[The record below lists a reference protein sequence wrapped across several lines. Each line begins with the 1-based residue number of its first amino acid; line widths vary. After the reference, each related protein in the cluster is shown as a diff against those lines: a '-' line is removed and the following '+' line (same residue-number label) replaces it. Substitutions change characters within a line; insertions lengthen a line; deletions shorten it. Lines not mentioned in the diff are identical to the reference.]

1 MASLTVLHLAAN
13 RWWTGSADPV
23 IQLVRGLR
31 ARGHRVLLAIAPG
44 DRFETKAREVGI
56 EPLGGVR
63 LDVRFRPLALARDVL
78 TLRRAV
84 RDHGAHVV
92 HAHHSHDHWVAAAI
106 RGRSTLVRT
115 FHNARSI
122 KTGAASRWLYAR
134 TDAVVAVSA
143 AIEAR
148 CLAAG
153 LSPSQVHRVS
163 GATDLTRFRPSASG
177 RGIRD
182 EFQIGEAPLVGCVAR
197 LAPARG
203 HDRLIE
209 GFRRLLARVPD
220 ARLLLVGKGEARGAL
235 DRLVADAKLDG
246 RVIFAGYRDHDLP
259 DVLAA
264 LDCFALMGAGSEE
277 SCRAVL
283 EAMAAGCPVVAPR
296 VGAVPD
302 TIVNGETGLLLSED
316 TPDSI
321 AKALELVLSDRDRA
335 RAMGAAARR
344 RVQDVFSPD
353 RQLDA
358 IEAVYRAA
366 LGAR

>member
-1 MASLTVLHLAAN
+1 MALTVLHLAAN

-31 ARGHRVLLAIAPG
+31 ARGHRVLLAVAPG
-44 DRFETKAREVGI
+44 DRFEAKAREAGI

-63 LDVRFRPLALARDVL
+63 LDVRFRPLALTRDIL

-84 RDHGAHVV
+84 REHGAQVIHV
-92 HAHHSHDHWVAAAI
+92 HHSHDHWVGAVI
-106 RGRSTLVRT
+106 RGQGALVRT

-122 KTGAASRWLYAR
+122 KMDAASRWLYAR

-143 AIEAR
+143 GIEAR
-148 CLAAG
+148 CRAAG
-153 LSPSQVHRVS
+153 FWPTQIHRVA
-163 GATDLTRFRPSASG
+163 GATDLTRFRPSLGG

-197 LAPARG
+197 LAPSRG

-209 GFRRLLARVPD
+209 GFRRLLARIPE
-220 ARLLLVGKGEARGAL
+220 ARLLLVGKGEARETL

-246 RVIFAGYRDHDLP
+246 HVIFAGYRDRDLP
-259 DVLAA
+259 EVLAA

-283 EAMAAGCPVVAPR
+283 EAMAAGCPIVAPR
-296 VGAVPD
+296 VGALPD
-302 TIVNGETGLLLSED
+302 TIVHGETGLLLAED
-316 TPDSI
+316 TPD
-321 AKALELVLSDRDRA
+321 AVAQALELVLSDRARA
-335 RAMGAAARR
+335 RAMGAASRR
-344 RVQDVFSPD
+344 RVQEVFTPE

-366 LGAR
+366 LRAR

>member
-1 MASLTVLHLAAN
+1 MTALSVLHLVAN

-44 DRFETKAREVGI
+44 DRFEAKARDAGI
-56 EPLGGVR
+56 EPLAGVR

-84 RDHGAHVV
+84 REHGIRIV
-92 HAHHSHDHWVAAAI
+92 HAHHSHDHWVGALI
-106 RGRSTLVRT
+106 RGPSALVRT
-115 FHNARSI
+115 LHNARSV

-143 AIEAR
+143 DVEAR
-148 CLAAG
+148 CRAAG
-153 LSPSQVHRVS
+153 LPGDRVHRVR
-163 GATDLTRFRPSASG
+163 GATDLARFDPSLTG
-177 RGIRD
+177 RAIRD
-182 EFQIGEAPLVGCVAR
+182 EFQVGDAPLVGCVAR
-197 LAPARG
+197 LAPSRR
-203 HDRLIE
+203 HDRLIA

-220 ARLLLVGKGEARGAL
+220 ARLLLVGKGEARSAL
-235 DRLVADAKLDG
+235 DRLVADANLDG

-259 DVLAA
+259 QVLAA
-264 LDCFALMGAGSEE
+264 LDCFALLGAGSEE

-283 EAMAAGCPVVAPR
+283 EAMAAGRPVVASR

-302 TIVNGETGLLLSED
+302 TVVDGETGFLLRED
-316 TPDSI
+316 SPDAI
-321 AKALELVLSDRDRA
+321 ADALEAVLSDPARA
-335 RAMGAAARR
+335 RTMGAAARR
-344 RVQDVFSPD
+344 RVEAEFSLA
-353 RQLDA
+353 RQVDA

-366 LGAR
+366 LDLR